1 MRFIALAVLAVMI
14 PLSTWAWR
22 RKPGRQAQDEFI
34 RMWQVG
40 PWGKQVITDFY
51 ALELMLALWMVAH
64 AAAHGTWILV
74 ALCIAAMPVFGAMPA
89 AVYWLAAG
97 V

>member
-1 MRFIALAVLAVMI
+1 
-14 PLSTWAWR
+14 
-22 RKPGRQAQDEFI
+22 
-34 RMWQVG
+34 MWQIG
-40 PWGKQVITDFY
+40 PWGKQVIVDFY

-89 AVYWLAAG
+89 AVYWFAAG